1 MFKRQ
6 STFKALA
13 TSAVLATML
22 LAGCGG
28 SPTVPDEEY
37 LDEPGYEDPGYTDPS
52 TPGYTDPNAGG
63 VGGYPGTTPGG
74 VGGVQPGQELT
85 ASVEVVKK
93 GFLLGKTKVKVT
105 VSNPATVPQTGTL
118 TVTFTKKGS
127 PTKHV
132 KTESVSLSAGE
143 TKTMDF
149 EGARIGTDG
158 ATAEVVTDA
167 PMAPVTPAAGGYNSG
182 YNTGY
187 NTGAGTGTGYNY

>member
-6 STFKALA
+6 STFKAFA
-13 TSAVLATML
+13 TSAVLVSML
-22 LAGCGG
+22 LAGCG
-28 SPTVPDEEY
+28 STPTTPDEEY
-37 LDEPGYEDPGYTDPS
+37 LDEPGFEDPGYTDPS
-52 TPGYTDPNAGG
+52 TPGYTDPGTG
-63 VGGYPGTTPGG
+63 TGFPGTTPGG
-74 VGGVQPGQELT
+74 VGGVQPGQELMV
-85 ASVEVVKK
+85 SVEVVKK

-105 VSNPATVPQTGTL
+105 VENPAQVPQTGTL

-143 TKTMDF
+143 SKTLEF

-167 PMAPVTPAAGGYNSG
+167 PMAPVSTGSG

-187 NTGAGTGTGYNY
+187 NTGAGTGYNY